1 VRSMKGVSSIFSSLI
16 VTAVTLFL
24 AVPLF
29 LYFNSLYHINTNYL
43 SSSFNNLQNAINTQI
58 SVIKLGNWSNE
69 TYIYNYGNVNLTIQE
84 VIIGHKVFKVNF
96 NISPNEIVE
105 LSQLI
110 GDYDLGEN
118 TTIIMQ
124 INGNYYYY
132 S

>member
-1 VRSMKGVSSIFSSLI
+1 
-16 VTAVTLFL
+16 
-24 AVPLF
+24 
-29 LYFNSLYHINTNYL
+29 
-43 SSSFNNLQNAINTQI
+43 
-58 SVIKLGNWSNE
+58 LGNWSNE
-69 TYIYNYGNVNLTIQE
+69 IYIYNYGNVNLTIQE

-110 GDYDLGEN
+110 GDYNLGEN